1 MNSNNPARLCF
12 VGAGNMASAIIGGL
26 INKGHEP
33 QWITACDI
41 NTEQLAALKQ
51 QYAVHT
57 EQDTNR
63 AIADADAIILAVKP
77 QVMREVCQALPPR
90 QDALYISIAAG
101 IRSGDIEGWLGGN
114 KAVVRCMPNTPAL
127 LGLGA
132 SGLFANPQVEQVQQ
146 QLASSIID
154 AIGISVW
161 IDQEKELDAVTA
173 ISGSGPAYFFLFIE
187 ALEKAARELGLSDET
202 AASLARQTA
211 LGASSMAIGK
221 DVVTLRQQVTSPG
234 GTTEQAIASFQSN
247 HLEQIVLEA
256 TRAAQQRSVE
266 LAELLSKD

>member
-1 MNSNNPARLCF
+1 MNSNNQASLCF

-26 INKGHEP
+26 IDKGHDP
-33 QWITACDI
+33 KRITACDI
-41 NTEQLAALKQ
+41 NTDQLTTLEQ

-77 QVMREVCQALPPR
+77 QVMRQVCQALTPR
-90 QDALYISIAAG
+90 QDSLYISIAAG
-101 IRSGDIEGWLGGN
+101 IRSSDIERWLGGN
-114 KAVVRCMPNTPAL
+114 KAIVRCMPNTPAL

-132 SGLFANPQVEQVQQ
+132 TGLFANTQVRQTQQ

-161 IDQEKELDAVTA
+161 VNQERELDAVTA

-187 ALEKAARELGLSDET
+187 ALEKAGRTLGLNDET
-202 AASLARQTA
+202 AAVLARQTA

-221 DVVTLRQQVTSPG
+221 DVVTLRQQVTSKG

-247 HLEQIVLEA
+247 HFEQIILEA
-256 TRAAQQRSVE
+256 TQAAQQRSVE
-266 LAELLSKD
+266 LAELLSQD